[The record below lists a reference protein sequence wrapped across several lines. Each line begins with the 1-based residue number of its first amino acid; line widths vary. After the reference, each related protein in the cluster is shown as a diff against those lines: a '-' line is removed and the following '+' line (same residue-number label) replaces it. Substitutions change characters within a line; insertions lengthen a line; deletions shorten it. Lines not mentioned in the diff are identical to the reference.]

1 MNTNI
6 PMIKLENLSKCF
18 EDIWAV
24 KNINLEIKS
33 GEVFA
38 FLGPNGAGKTTT
50 IKLIVGLLKPTMGRV
65 FVAGKDVQNEP
76 FSAKRLIGY
85 VSDQPYL
92 YEKLSGREFFYFYG
106 ELFGVPNDKIEE
118 KLNYYFNLFG
128 LLTVQDK
135 LIENYSHGMRQKLS
149 LSTALMH
156 EPKVLVID
164 EPMVGLDPQSA
175 RLVKQI
181 FRSQADRGNSVFLS
195 THTLSVAE
203 EVADRIGIIHR
214 GELLFVGTKDEL
226 RECVKKD
233 GTLEDLFLELTASS
247 G

>member
-1 MNTNI
+1 
-6 PMIKLENLSKCF
+6 MIKLENLSKQF

-24 KNINLEIKS
+24 KNINLEIKA

-50 IKLIVGLLKPTMGRV
+50 IKMIVGLLKPTEGKIS
-65 FVAGKDVQNEP
+65 VAGIDVQKDP
-76 FSAKRLIGY
+76 FSAKKLIGY
-85 VSDQPYL
+85 ISDQPYL

-106 ELFGVPNDKIEE
+106 ELFGVPHNIIEE
-118 KLNYYFNLFG
+118 KLNYYFDLFG
-128 LLTVQDK
+128 LLPVQDK

-149 LSTALMH
+149 LSAALMH
-156 EPKVLVID
+156 EPKVLIID

-181 FRSQADRGNSVFLS
+181 FRHQADKENSVFLS
-195 THTLSVAE
+195 THTLPVAE
-203 EVADRIGIIHR
+203 EVADRIGIINR

-226 RECVKKD
+226 RERVKKD

-247 G
+247 QTG